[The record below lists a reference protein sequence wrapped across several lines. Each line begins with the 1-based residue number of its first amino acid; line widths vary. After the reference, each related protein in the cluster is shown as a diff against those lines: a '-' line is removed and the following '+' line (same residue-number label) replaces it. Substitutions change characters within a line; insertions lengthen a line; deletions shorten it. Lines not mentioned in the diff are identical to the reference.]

1 VKTWRRV
8 VIVVVVAIM
17 NAPDSWSQSLMD
29 ARALGLGAYFSV
41 VSDVREFSVNPAG
54 IVAMRDWD
62 LNISTYTT
70 PSAKPVGFVFHG
82 IALGKRFLKDEAF
95 AFRYAPGSSVQFS
108 ALPVISFGDAST
120 PASSEREITY
130 DEKFAF
136 ALAHRFS
143 PQLSAGLGVRV
154 RREEVSDTRY
164 QIVVRDTLS
173 YPAASRTIYAAN
185 SWLLDASV
193 MWHPFLNLTVAGAAR
208 NLLWW
213 RTGDAGSPLQEYYL
227 PTKPIGDFGFAYVPL
242 PGLLCAG
249 NVSTTGVGSLGA
261 EWSLPLGFA
270 LRSGVQ
276 SDSRQSGLID
286 AMTMGVG
293 WSYEYFEVDAGYSL
307 FTGANSHNGSGT
319 QLSFDPGLLS
329 NLDLH
334 PYSHNRLVLSAK
346 AAFGSVRESLA
357 RIEGITVFGSI
368 YPAAADLLAYK
379 PIGIVRVRNT
389 SNRPINAKVRLFVDR
404 IMDVPS
410 ESPSV
415 YIAPGAETEIP
426 LMALFNEQVKK
437 VTALTVREGDV
448 YVNATPAEEYDD
460 RSQTRLVILGRNA
473 WDGDSRSLRYFVT
486 PDDPAVLRYSR
497 DVLLD
502 HRDSLANVL
511 PLLERFAKARI
522 LINSF
527 AGKLLYVNDPKL
539 SADYVQYP
547 SETLQL
553 RGGDCDDMT
562 VCFTSLLSSIGI
574 STAFVDVVPPD
585 HPEQGHIYMLCDTG
599 VEPRYGSSLAEN
611 PKRYVVRRNAA
622 GVETIWIPLEA
633 TAVTR
638 GFDEAWVRG
647 AQEYFDDVEVG
658 LGVVKGW
665 VRIVDVN

>member
-1 VKTWRRV
+1 MKTWRRV
-8 VIVVVVAIM
+8 VIVAAVAIM
-17 NAPDSWSQSLMD
+17 NDPDSLSQSLMD

-41 VSDVREFSVNPAG
+41 VSDVREFSQNPAG
-54 IVAMRDWD
+54 IVSMRDWD

-82 IALGKRFLKDEAF
+82 IALGKRFLGDEAF
-95 AFRYAPGSSVQFS
+95 AFRYTPGSSVQFS
-108 ALPVISFGDAST
+108 IPPVLTFGGAST
-120 PASSEREITY
+120 PASSERGITY

-143 PQLSAGLGVRV
+143 PQLSAGLGARV
-154 RREEVSDTRY
+154 RREELSDTRY

-173 YPAASRTIYAAN
+173 YPAASRTTFSAN
-185 SWLLDASV
+185 SLLLDVSV
-193 MWHPFLNLTVAGAAR
+193 MWHPLHDLTVSGGAR

-213 RTGDAGSPLQEYYL
+213 RTGDAGSPIREYSL
-227 PTKPIGDFGFAYVPL
+227 PTKPIGDFGFAYRPL

-249 NVSTTGVGSLGA
+249 NASTTGVGALGV
-261 EWSLPLGFA
+261 EWSLPLGFV
-270 LRSGVQ
+270 LRGGVQ

-286 AMTMGVG
+286 ATTMGIG
-293 WSYEYFEVDAGYSL
+293 WSYEYFEVDAGFVL
-307 FTGANSHNGSGT
+307 HTDANSGNGSGT
-319 QLSFDPGLLS
+319 LLPLDPGLLT
-329 NLDLH
+329 NLDVH
-334 PYSHNRLVLSAK
+334 SYSHDRLALSAK

-368 YPAAADLLAYK
+368 YPAAADVLAYK
-379 PIGIVRVRNT
+379 PIGNVRVRNT

-410 ESPSV
+410 ESPSA
-415 YIAPGAETEIP
+415 YIAPGAEAEIP

-448 YVNATPAEEYDD
+448 YVSATPAEEYDD

-497 DVLLD
+497 DVLLE
-502 HRDSLANVL
+502 HRDSLVNVS
-511 PLLERFAKARI
+511 PLLERFAKARV

-562 VCFTSLLSSIGI
+562 VCFTSLLSSIGL

-585 HPEQGHIYMLCDTG
+585 HPEQSHMYLLCDTG
-599 VEPRYGSSLAEN
+599 VEPRYGSSVADN
-611 PKRYVVRRNAA
+611 PKRYVVRRNSA
-622 GVETIWIPLEA
+622 GAETLWIPLEA
-633 TAVTR
+633 TVATR
-638 GFDEAWVRG
+638 GFDEAWTRG

-658 LGVVKGW
+658 LGLVKGW